1 MKCLLAFCNTVSP
14 VSGSGDLYIYTHRI
28 VPPKNGNKDPSLVA
42 GGWDCVMLVWSKIG
56 RRQVMEGETSLGS
69 ANTLPRGRQD
79 MFALDIIIL

>member
-1 MKCLLAFCNTVSP
+1 MSRFLQNF
-14 VSGSGDLYIYTHRI
+14 VSGSGDIYYIY
-28 VPPKNGNKDPSLVA
+28 VYMEFNPKNIGNKDPSLVA
-42 GGWDCVMLVWSKIG
+42 EGWDCVMLVWSKIG